1 MEYLVQEWIYRGVP
15 NGVERH
21 ERYFSNENEA
31 NKFYD
36 ECEKH
41 LRGVSET
48 EKIFP
53 SFVRMFKMK
62 MSDLA
67 KDGWGV
73 DYCMRITEASHD
85 KIGNLS

>member
-36 ECEKH
+36 
-41 LRGVSET
+41 VS
-48 EKIFP
+48 I
-53 SFVRMFKMK
+53 
-62 MSDLA
+62 
-67 KDGWGV
+67 
-73 DYCMRITEASHD
+73 I
-85 KIGNLS
+85 I